1 MTTNEWFIMLDIIG
15 CNGDCW
21 QLFGYVHYDMMAL
34 IEECNTN
41 CILWT
46 MYRQQEAYGNDH
58 GHYCWMLQDISQVAI
73 FSVED
78 NHRNSC
84 RYSPLLFIFD
94 CLFFSPLISWLFA
107 LISFNFHLHVMLL
120 LPSLSFFLSM
130 FLWSIP
136 FFYVEWMCLSLKL
149 NNNYIQG

>member
-1 MTTNEWFIMLDIIG
+1 
-15 CNGDCW
+15 
-21 QLFGYVHYDMMAL
+21 MMAL
-34 IEECNTN
+34 IEEECNTN

-46 MYRQQEAYGNDH
+46 MYRQQAYGNDH

-94 CLFFSPLISWLFA
+94 CLFFSPLFA
-107 LISFNFHLHVMLL
+107 LTLFFPLAFRPYFFLL
-120 LPSLSFFLSM
+120 SSACNVITLTIFLSF
-130 FLWSIP
+130 
-136 FFYVEWMCLSLKL
+136 YVSVKH
-149 NNNYIQG
+149 